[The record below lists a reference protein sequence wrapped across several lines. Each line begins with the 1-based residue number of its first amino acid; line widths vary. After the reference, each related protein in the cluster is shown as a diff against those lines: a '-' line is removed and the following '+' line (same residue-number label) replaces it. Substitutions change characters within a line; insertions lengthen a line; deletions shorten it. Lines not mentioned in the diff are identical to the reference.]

1 MGNIPTNQG
10 NQGDQGDQGELEAVK
25 PHKLSLETEIDGK
38 NVSASLT
45 CTRNGAILACDSEL
59 WFQTKGKLVALSA
72 LTERVTER
80 VTDRVTD
87 RAARSAEEHQEEGEE
102 EEEEE
107 GEEGGWLQFELFPS
121 HPFATH
127 VVTSRADVGR
137 NIQGVAKITGNQN
150 LKIRFDRETG
160 SFALSQAGWYIFKAE
175 AWGKVDFIVEDA
187 NNKVLV
193 RGGNPVWRL
202 IHVDSPETLSVN
214 VTAREADF
222 LSVPGFVLV
231 ALRYHAAFLPQETF
245 TIGKDFELST
255 RKGSQDSDTQ
265 SDLSID

>member
-10 NQGDQGDQGELEAVK
+10 NQGDQGELEAVK

-72 LTERVTER
+72 LTDRVTE
-80 VTDRVTD
+80 RVTD

-107 GEEGGWLQFELFPS
+107 EGEEQGEEGGWLQFELFPS
-121 HPFATH
+121 HPFAMH

-150 LKIRFDRETG
+150 LKLRFDRETG
-160 SFALSQAGWYIFKAE
+160 SFALSHAGWYIFKAE
-175 AWGKVDFIVEDA
+175 AWGKVDFIVEDSS
-187 NNKVLV
+187 NKVLV

-231 ALRYHAAFLPQETF
+231 ALRFHAASLPQETF
-245 TIGKDFELST
+245 AIGKDFELST